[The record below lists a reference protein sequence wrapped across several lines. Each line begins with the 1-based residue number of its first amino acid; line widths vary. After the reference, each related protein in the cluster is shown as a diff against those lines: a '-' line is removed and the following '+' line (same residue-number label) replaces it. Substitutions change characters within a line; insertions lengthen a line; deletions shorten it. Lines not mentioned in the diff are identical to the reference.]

1 MHGLHL
7 SLVVSADAIFD
18 LVQTVPSMFFST
30 SCRGRGRERK
40 ENIGVT
46 FLPFWH
52 FQEWDFFRQNAW
64 RTLPKTSA
72 DYDAQ
77 SCCINHTQRHEIT
90 VIQSFNKQKSTLRKL
105 KYNTETKCFLDPKNL
120 KGKNSH
126 FYSALAKRHLG
137 HAKISCKISRRS
149 WITTLV

>member
-1 MHGLHL
+1 MQREG
-7 SLVVSADAIFD
+7 
-18 LVQTVPSMFFST
+18 
-30 SCRGRGRERK
+30 ERK
-40 ENIGVT
+40 KREYRCHFFAILT
-46 FLPFWH
+46 FSKVG
-52 FQEWDFFRQNAW
+52 FFRQNAW

-90 VIQSFNKQKSTLRKL
+90 VIQSFNKQKSTLKKL
-105 KYNTETKCFLDPKNL
+105 KYNTETKCFLAPKNL

-149 WITTLV
+149 WITTLVKFLSSHSLLTFRWIYLSFWTS